1 MNLKFEK
8 QVVYLR
14 HECYG
19 AAITFYKSENSIS
32 VSMAYDYTCRFCYA
46 ASSVFVSLGVAF
58 RASRASSRGDHE
70 EAKKIELEQ

>member
-14 HECYG
+14 HEFCR
-19 AAITFYKSENSIS
+19 AALTSNKPGNSMS

-46 ASSVFVSLGVAF
+46 VSSVFVSFDVAF
-58 RASRASSRGDHE
+58 RANQAASHGDYE
-70 EAKKIELEQ
+70 DAKGIMLEQ